1 MAGTKIYKTA
11 AAASNALKKMGGY
24 EKTGSMVLD
33 LGRGKGYKI
42 VQISLGRGG
51 LIKIKQHGRYKDIRR
66 II

>member
-33 LGRGKGYKI
+33 LGKGKGYKI

-51 LIKIKQHGRYKDIRR
+51 LIKIK
-66 II
+66 